1 MELGVSLQ
9 ELSYLRKVGNV
20 LLRSKEIEEVIQESF
35 KRIEEKLHPQVISL
49 FLFSKDGFIER
60 FHIQGIDQKGIPIGQ
75 DWLENEKYHPGESFS
90 GKAAEPKIGEPY
102 GEPNW
107 SNSLDQEVDKLSNGK
122 IYAEKLGFLK
132 CGISVPLNGTQ
143 RTFGTLEV
151 INKVDQIGNANSNL
165 GFSEEEVYWL
175 TIMGSFVANAISR
188 LRKKDEEKIFAEISC
203 RLADPEN
210 EKIQSKQVYD
220 SIVKQL
226 VEPLMPYK
234 ACILRMTFG
243 SGLFVIAKDCTDDIN
258 FEGKDEN
265 WREVGQGIVGEVF
278 RDGIYR
284 KVEEIELEKSRFQ
297 SIEWIEKN
305 KLKSFICYPL
315 VLQGKVVGTISLF
328 TGYIHKFSDSE
339 IDFLK
344 NVSFLLAAYRERIDL
359 AEDIRETANK
369 SITAE
374 NTSLEDNE
382 TDKNAANKR
391 KFKMLPNQGSIPIDK
406 IHEAVQKVRNKK

>member
-60 FHIQGIDQKGIPIGQ
+60 FYIQGVDKNGIAIGQ

-90 GKAAEPKIGEPY
+90 GKAAEPKPGEPY

-151 INKVDQIGNANSNL
+151 INKVDQTGQANSNL

-203 RLADPEN
+203 MLADPYNNKTES
-210 EKIQSKQVYD
+210 EFVYS
-220 SIVKQL
+220 SIAKQL
-226 VEPLMPYK
+226 VGQLMPYK
-234 ACILRMTFG
+234 ACILRMINNDG
-243 SGLFVIAKDCTDDIN
+243 SLSIIDRAYSDDIG
-258 FEGKDEN
+258 FAGKDEEPRN
-265 WREVGQGIVGEVF
+265 IGEGIVGEVLKNRTF
-278 RDGIYR
+278 R
-284 KVEEIELEKSRFQ
+284 KVEQIELEKRKFK
-297 SIEWIEKN
+297 SIQWIEYN
-305 KLKSFICYPL
+305 KLKSFICFPL
-315 VLQGKVVGTISLF
+315 VIQGEVIGTISLF
-328 TGYIHKFSDSE
+328 TGYIHKFSDSD
-339 IDFLK
+339 IDFLT
-344 NVSFLLAAYRERIDL
+344 NVSFLLAAYRERMDRL
-359 AEDIRETANK
+359 EGREDRELSEK
-369 SITAE
+369 
-374 NTSLEDNE
+374 NTNLKDIE
-382 TDKNAANKR
+382 TDKTAANKR
-391 KFKMLPNQGSIPIDK
+391 KVKMLPKEGGNIPIDK
-406 IHEAVQKVRNKK
+406 IHEAVQKVLRHKK